1 MRGNHRNTRN
11 ALFVVAAV
19 SAAVAAGF
27 VGYGWKPEILDAPS
41 PTGAFTQELVARGE
55 VLAGAGYCG
64 VCHTSDPAKP
74 YAGGRGLVTQF
85 GTIFPT
91 NITPDPATGMG
102 SWSRSAFAR
111 AMREGVSR
119 DGSHLFP
126 AFPYD
131 HFALLSDEDI
141 DALYAYFMT
150 RTPVRQVNQDNT
162 LPFPLSI
169 RFLQTGWKLLFF
181 RPPEPENAIL
191 QTAEARGRYLVDGIA
206 HCGACHTP
214 RNALGAEIA
223 WRAMDGADIDGWT
236 APALNGNTPSPTGW
250 STSDFYNY
258 LRTGSSRLHGTAAGP
273 MSPVV
278 HQGLAKLPDDDIQ
291 AISQYLVTFGGGS
304 SALQEAAEQRS
315 LEQDAAQSAS
325 PLATLGE
332 RLYVTAC
339 ATCHFNAGEEVADA
353 RPALGLNSALSLE
366 KPDNL
371 LHAVLEGV
379 SAEDGKPGV
388 AMPAF
393 RTMTDRDLAEIAKY
407 LRSTRTDLPPWTD
420 LEERVARIRSAGAA
434 HD

>member
-1 MRGNHRNTRN
+1 MGAT
-11 ALFVVAAV
+11 A
-19 SAAVAAGF
+19 AAGF
-27 VGYGWKPEILDAPS
+27 VVYGWRPEIADAPS
-41 PTGAFTQELVARGE
+41 PGGTFTPELVAHGE

-64 VCHTSDPAKP
+64 VCHTSDPEKP

-85 GTIFPT
+85 GTIYPT
-91 NITPDPATGMG
+91 NITPDPTTGIG

-131 HFALLSDEDI
+131 HFALLSDDDV

-150 RTPVRQVNQDNT
+150 RTPVRQANQANT
-162 LPFPLSI
+162 LPFPLNI
-169 RFLQTGWKLLFF
+169 RCLQAGWKLLFF
-181 RPPEPENAIL
+181 RPPEPENAIS
-191 QTAEARGRYLVDGIA
+191 QTAEARGRYLVEGIA

-223 WRAMDGADIDGWT
+223 DRSMDGADIDGWT
-236 APALNGNTPSPTGW
+236 APGLNGTTPSPAGW
-250 STSDFYNY
+250 GASDFYDY

-291 AISQYLVTFGGGS
+291 AISQYLVTLGDGRT
-304 SALQEAAEQRS
+304 AQQEAAETRS
-315 LEQDAAQSAS
+315 LEQDAAKSAS
-325 PLATLGE
+325 PLATSGE

-339 ATCHFNAGEEVADA
+339 ATCHFNAGEKVADA
-353 RPALGLNSALSLE
+353 RPELGLNSALFLE

-388 AMPAF
+388 VMPAF

-407 LRSTRTDLPPWTD
+407 LRSTRTDLPPWTN
-420 LEERVARIRSAGAA
+420 LEESVARIRSAGAA
-434 HD
+434 HE